1 MATKKANPSW
11 SDVKD
16 KLVYF
21 DRDDLLGL
29 VQEIYD
35 ASRGNQA
42 LLHVRLRLDVDVLK
56 PYKATI
62 ERWLWP
68 DVFKNQEVSVSKA
81 KKAIADFK
89 KAGGTAEG
97 LAELMVFYC
106 EKDSGFCDDVGQ
118 DDESHFNALVRMF
131 ERALE
136 AIATLPAALRTPF
149 LERLVVVRRRSHNIG
164 YGLGDEMADLLAKH
178 GLHD

>member
-11 SDVKD
+11 STVKA
-16 KLVYF
+16 KLGDF

-29 VQEIYD
+29 VKEIYD
-35 ASRGNQA
+35 ASKGNQA
-42 LLHVRLRLDVDVLK
+42 LLHVRLRLDGDVLK

-89 KAGGTAEG
+89 KAGGTPEG

-106 EKDSGFCDDVGQ
+106 EQDSGFCDDVGQ
-118 DDESHFNALVRMF
+118 DDEDHLNALARMF

-136 AIATLPAALRTPF
+136 AIVNLPPALRPGL
-149 LERLVVVRRRSHNIG
+149 LERLVVVGQRSNNIG